1 MCRLLFSLVTGLLLV
16 GATPYAQAADIQIV
30 AKNLHFLEGTIFVG
44 DTLYFVDYTT
54 SDVLRLSG
62 NTVEKVWHE
71 DGCGANGLLQW
82 NSSLLV
88 ACFDAGTIVN
98 ISLTGKR
105 LRTFEKD
112 AANHHFVCPNDLAAD
127 AQGGVY
133 FTASG
138 LDGTVPGK
146 VFYIAADGIVKEVAS
161 GIRFSNGLVVSPDG
175 KLLYVAESR
184 LHRLLVYTIASD
196 GTLGPQREF
205 SALDTLLADSRHK
218 AITPDGVRIDSHGYL
233 FVALFDGGGFAVI
246 APDGKLLKHVDLP
259 DQHHTSLAISPDGHS
274 LYITALDANQD
285 QGQIFRLPNPIL
297 P

>member
-1 MCRLLFSLVTGLLLV
+1 MRRLIFFLLAGLLLV
-16 GATPYAQAADIQIV
+16 GATPGAQAADIQIV
-30 AKNLHFLEGTIFVG
+30 AKNLHFLEGAIFVG

-54 SDVLRLSG
+54 SDVFRLSA
-62 NTVEKVWHE
+62 NTVERVWHE

-88 ACFDAGTIVN
+88 ACFDDGTIVN
-98 ISLTGKR
+98 ISLKGKH
-105 LRTFEKD
+105 LKTFQKD

-127 AQGGVY
+127 AKGGVY

-146 VFYIAADGIVKEVAS
+146 VFHIAADGIIKEIAS
-161 GIRFSNGLVVSPDG
+161 GINYSNGLVVSSDG
-175 KLLYVAESR
+175 KLLYIAESR

-205 SALDTLLADSRHK
+205 SKLDALLADGRHK
-218 AITPDGVRIDSHGYL
+218 AFTPGSVRIDSHGNL
-233 FVALFDGGGFAVI
+233 FIALFDGGGLAVI
-246 APDGKLLKHVDLP
+246 SPDGKLLKRVDLP
-259 DQHHTSLAISPDGHS
+259 DQHHTSLAISPDGRS
-274 LYITALDANQD
+274 IYITALDANQD
-285 QGQIFRLPNPIL
+285 QGLIYRLPNPML